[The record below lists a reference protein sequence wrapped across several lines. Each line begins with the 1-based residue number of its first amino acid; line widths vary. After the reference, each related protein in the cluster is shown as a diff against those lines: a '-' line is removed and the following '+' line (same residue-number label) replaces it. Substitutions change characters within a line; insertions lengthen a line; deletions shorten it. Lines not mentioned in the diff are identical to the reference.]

1 MKYICKIS
9 STAGRKGVVVDLNPH
24 EKRTA
29 DLLARGI
36 IALFN
41 AFRPAAEPQAADY
54 APQPIKRRKRKTKG
68 GATPSDAGLT
78 DTEAKADANETA

>member
-9 STAGRKGVVVDLNPH
+9 STTGRKGAVVDLNPH

-41 AFRPAAEPQAADY
+41 AFRPAEPQAADY
-54 APQPIKRRKRKTKG
+54 APQPVKRRKRKTKG
-68 GATPSDAGLT
+68 GATPEDAGLT
-78 DTEAKADANETA
+78 DTEAKVDEDATA